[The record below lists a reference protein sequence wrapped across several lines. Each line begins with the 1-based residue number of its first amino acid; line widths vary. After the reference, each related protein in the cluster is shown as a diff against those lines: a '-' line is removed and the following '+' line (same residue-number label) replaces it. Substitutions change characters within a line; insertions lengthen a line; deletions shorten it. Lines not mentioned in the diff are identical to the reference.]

1 MQAPTRRGLIN
12 LPPFWRMESPQQM
25 NGWKL
30 RVESTPGDKDVF
42 SFQNRSFFQVSRVE
56 SSNMY
61 ILPGKD
67 RRRKTTPISLG
78 WSGPRNVGPSNLS
91 RNGVKELERLD
102 VKPQIDSFHPDF
114 VLIVLELE
122 RFLLGGHFFLMCE
135 FQHEDLGPAI
145 SDSNVPYE
153 K

>member
-1 MQAPTRRGLIN
+1 
-12 LPPFWRMESPQQM
+12 MEM

-30 RVESTPGDKDVF
+30 RVSFHPWKRKFSSSKTDHFFRFPGLNLQICIYYLERIDGAKP
-42 SFQNRSFFQVSRVE
+42 
-56 SSNMY
+56 
-61 ILPGKD
+61 LPLVLVD
-67 RRRKTTPISLG
+67 HDPE
-78 WSGPRNVGPSNLS
+78 NVGPSNLS

-114 VLIVLELE
+114 MLIVLELE